1 MTITPSTTEVE
12 KITLGGETIVL
23 RRVHGHDEYTAC
35 EDLQRRIW
43 GEEDI
48 ARVPLLDMVTAQE
61 NGGFVLGAFTE
72 DGELAGF
79 VFSFPGVTEHDE
91 VKQCS
96 VLAAVA
102 PEYQNLGLG
111 FRLKQYQAELAARH
125 GFRLITWTFDPLSG
139 RNVVFNLNKLG
150 AVGVDY
156 VVNAYGVGLGL
167 NAGLETDRLLVA
179 WHVPHVPRQRDL
191 GGGTPVN
198 DIRFSRAGL
207 PVPAWSTTECDDH
220 TVLLKVPW
228 DVYAISSRDR
238 ELAISWRHTSR
249 DLLGGYLGRGYRAV
263 GLRVHERGAPPTYV
277 LRRGAL

>member
-1 MTITPSTTEVE
+1 MTITPVAADLEVISVGAE
-12 KITLGGETIVL
+12 RILL
-23 RRVHGHDEYTAC
+23 RRVHGHLEYQAC
-35 EDLQRRIW
+35 EELQRRIW

-61 NGGFVLGAFTE
+61 NGGYVLGAFTA
-72 DGELAGF
+72 DGDLAGF
-79 VFSFPGVTEHDE
+79 VFSFPGVTSDGE

-102 PEYQNLGLG
+102 PEFQNLGLG
-111 FRLKQYQAELAARH
+111 YQLKQYQARLAARH

-179 WHVPHVPRQRDL
+179 WHVPPVPRQRDQ

-198 DIRFSRAGL
+198 DIRFNRHDL
-207 PVPAWSTTECDDH
+207 PVPAWSTPDCDDH

-228 DVYAISSRDR
+228 DVYAISARDR
-238 ELAISWRHTSR
+238 ELAISWRHTGR

-277 LRRGAL
+277 LHRGRS